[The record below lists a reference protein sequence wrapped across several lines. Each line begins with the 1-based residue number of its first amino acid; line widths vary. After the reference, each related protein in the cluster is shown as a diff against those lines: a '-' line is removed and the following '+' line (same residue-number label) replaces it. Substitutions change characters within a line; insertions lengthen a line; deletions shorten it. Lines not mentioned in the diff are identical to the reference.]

1 MAATNINRV
10 ILTGNL
16 TRDPELRATGGGLA
30 ICALRIATNTRRKD
44 SQTGEWVDKPNYFD
58 VTIFGRQ
65 GENAAQYLSKGRPV
79 AVDGRLEWREFT
91 DKEGNNRQAVEIVA
105 DNIQFLGG
113 REEGQGGGYGGQQ
126 SGGFTPR
133 SDIPVDTGDFAAA
146 PVGGGAANGHS
157 TPADD
162 DIPF

>member
-16 TRDPELRATGGGLA
+16 TKDPEVRATGGGLS
-30 ICALRIATNTRRKD
+30 ICSLRIATNTRRKD
-44 SQTGEWVDKPNYFD
+44 GQTGEWVDKPNYFD

-79 AVDGRLEWREFT
+79 AIDGRLEWREWQ
-91 DKEGNNRQAVEIVA
+91 DKDGNKRQSVEIVA
-105 DNIQFLGG
+105 DNVQFLGG
-113 REEGQGGGYGGQQ
+113 RDESGPAQGG
-126 SGGFTPR
+126 SGGGFNPP
-133 SDIPVDTGDFAAA
+133 SDIPVATDDFAPAG
-146 PVGGGAANGHS
+146 VGSGPSA
-157 TPADD
+157 PADD